1 MNATIFDLFARSP
14 IKPIEQHMDKAY
26 LCVEALVPFFEA
38 ALKGDWD
45 AAKQQYELIDKL
57 EREADEL
64 KKDIRL
70 HMPKGLF
77 MSVPRTD
84 LLDLVSAQDKVAN
97 KAEDISGLMLGRK
110 MTFPKEM
117 EKTLL
122 AFLSRSIEACM
133 QARKAI
139 NELDE
144 LAETGFRGREAALV
158 EEMITELDR
167 IEHDSDNLE
176 VDCRVALFALES
188 GLPPVDVMFMYKIL
202 EWIGDLA
209 DHAEKVGN
217 SLELLLA
224 R

>member
-1 MNATIFDLFARSP
+1 MNATIFDLFGRSP
-14 IKPIEQHMDKAY
+14 IKPIEQHMDKSHA
-26 LCVEALVPFFEA
+26 CVDALVPFFEA
-38 ALKGDWD
+38 ALEGDWET
-45 AAKQQYELIDKL
+45 AKTQNDIIDKL

-84 LLDLVSAQDKVAN
+84 LLDLVTAQDKLAN
-97 KAEDISGLMLGRK
+97 KAEDISGLVLGRK
-110 MTFPKEM
+110 MTFPKEI
-117 EKTLL
+117 EQDLL
-122 AFLSRSIEACM
+122 AFLARCVAACK
-133 QARKAI
+133 QAKKAI

-144 LAETGFRGREAALV
+144 LTETGFRGPEVTLV
-158 EEMITELDR
+158 EDMITELDR
-167 IEHDSDNLE
+167 IEHDSDDLE
-176 VDCRVALFALES
+176 IQCRVKLFALES
-188 GLPPVDVMFMYKIL
+188 SLPPVDVMFMYKII

-217 SLELLLA
+217 CLELLLA